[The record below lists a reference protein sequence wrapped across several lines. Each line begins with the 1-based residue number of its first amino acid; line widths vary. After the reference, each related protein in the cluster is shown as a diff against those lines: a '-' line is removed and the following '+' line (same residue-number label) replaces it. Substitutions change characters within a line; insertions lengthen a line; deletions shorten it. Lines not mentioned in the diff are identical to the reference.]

1 MAITGR
7 GLVAAET
14 AVTITIG
21 RHTHVAR
28 PISVPTMM
36 RVQTMASSGR
46 PIDMINALLL
56 VLAASFPDRP
66 RWRRWRDPVR
76 QILSLDR
83 DTQQKV
89 FRALTAIPGLGEVET
104 DPTDPLAAT
113 RAWQRAAVRGD
124 AGRKGGLM
132 PSLELAARTCRS
144 AFGETWYYNPARW
157 PTVDGFV
164 PHTVC
169 WVDYLGLDALDARRE
184 LSAVRAEAVVR
195 ASRAADV
202 QRQIRAL
209 ERRAFPSTVMVS

>member
-1 MAITGR
+1 MAILGR
-7 GLVAAET
+7 GLVAADT

-28 PISVPTMM
+28 PISVPVMM
-36 RVQTMASSGR
+36 RVQAMAASGQ
-46 PIDMINALLL
+46 PVAMVGALLV

-89 FRALTAIPGLGEVET
+89 FRALTAIPGLGEVEA

-113 RAWQRAAVRGD
+113 RAWQRAAVHGSGD
-124 AGRKGGLM
+124 ARRGVT
-132 PSLELAARTCRS
+132 PSLDLAARTCRA
-144 AFGETWYYNPARW
+144 AFGETWYYAPDRW
-157 PTVDGFV
+157 QTVDGFV

-169 WVDYLGLDALDARRE
+169 WIDYLGLDALDARRE
-184 LSAVRAEAVVR
+184 LSAVRAEAVLR

-202 QRQIRAL
+202 HRQLRAL
-209 ERRAFPSTVMVS
+209 ERRAFPSTGMVS